1 MVSDV
6 RRDAGDRRVGFEMGG
21 VEKVLGYVMSE
32 LEMLGVQG
40 EGGEV
45 GEEPRKGLM
54 VTEKNDSALCSST
67 EDTEMDEQV
76 STMAMD
82 VDDVDSLEIFA
93 KGVIAADHKLA
104 DVDFFNNLQDDFDD
118 LDFFFHK

>member
-45 GEEPRKGLM
+45 GEEPRK
-54 VTEKNDSALCSST
+54 EKNDSALCSST
-67 EDTEMDEQV
+67 KNREG
-76 STMAMD
+76 
-82 VDDVDSLEIFA
+82 VDD
-93 KGVIAADHKLA
+93 AASSAHKLPNTFRA
-104 DVDFFNNLQDDFDD
+104 
-118 LDFFFHK
+118 